1 MNAIAKQQLRL
12 RHAMAW
18 SPMGGRP
25 ARPRRGP
32 WAKSPRQTSGP
43 NDAAH
48 VGDHVTARFA
58 FGRLTRRTLSG
69 PSSRVYSVFQE
80 SKKLRQT
87 AEVNSR
93 PAQGGIQMS
102 ITRRQAL
109 ASAGAAAV
117 AVGLAKPAIATND
130 PIRVGYLPALTGPSS
145 STGVGI
151 SRGTQ
156 LAVQEINA
164 AGGIN
169 GRQLELVVRD
179 TQSDPTKAVNA
190 SAELTNQEQVQVV
203 FGPLNSGESLAVV
216 PLLARSNTLQV
227 HPCWVDSLTDP
238 QKYPMCFRNAPTN
251 QQIGGA
257 ANRYVVEVLKRK
269 KVAVISDTTG
279 YGTAS
284 VNAYVPMLKDKG
296 ADVVYQG
303 NVDAANPDLKPE
315 LLRMQSAGA
324 EAIMPWSVNAGFLSR
339 IINTRG
345 DMGWDVPIIGQTTL
359 GSGQTKALLEK
370 PEYWAKV
377 YPNNFRPVCYMPGGK
392 LPDRTGAFLDRLKSA
407 KVDMGDT
414 LLWWIALG
422 YDSPRLIA
430 EAMKAVGP
438 EPDKVLGYLNQLK
451 GFPGVYGDITFTPD
465 QHNGYPDSE
474 VVMVEANSLKDGA
487 FNLAPGYSA

>member
-1 MNAIAKQQLRL
+1 
-12 RHAMAW
+12 
-18 SPMGGRP
+18 
-25 ARPRRGP
+25 
-32 WAKSPRQTSGP
+32 
-43 NDAAH
+43 
-48 VGDHVTARFA
+48 
-58 FGRLTRRTLSG
+58 
-69 PSSRVYSVFQE
+69 
-80 SKKLRQT
+80 
-87 AEVNSR
+87 
-93 PAQGGIQMS
+93 MS

-109 ASAGAAAV
+109 ASAGAAAL
-117 AVGLAKPAIATND
+117 ASGLAKPAIANSD
-130 PIRVGYLPALTGPSS
+130 PIRIGYLPALTGPSS

-156 LAVQEINA
+156 LAVKEIND
-164 AGGIN
+164 AGGIG
-169 GRQLELVVRD
+169 GRQIEMIIRD

-190 SAELTNQEQVQVV
+190 SAELTNQQVNVV

-216 PLLARSNTLQV
+216 PLLARANTLQV
-227 HPCWVDSLTDP
+227 HPCWVDSLTDA

-257 ANRYVVEVLKRK
+257 ANRYVVEVLNKK

-284 VNAYVPMLKDKG
+284 ANAYVPMLKARG

-345 DMGWDVPIIGQTTL
+345 DMGWDVPICGQTTL

-377 YPNNFRPVCYMPGGK
+377 YPNNFRTVCYAPGGGK
-392 LPDRTGAFLDRLKSA
+392 LPDRTNAFLDRLKSA
-407 KVDMGDT
+407 KVDLSDT
-414 LLWWIALG
+414 LLWWVALG
-422 YDSPRLIA
+422 YDSPHMLAQAI
-430 EAMKAVGP
+430 KAVGT
-438 EPDKVLGYLNQLK
+438 EPDKIVGYFNQMK
-451 GFPGVYGDITFTPD
+451 NFPGVYGDISFSPE
-465 QHNGYPDSE
+465 QHNGYPDDE

-487 FNLAPGYSA
+487 FNLAPGYAA

>member
-1 MNAIAKQQLRL
+1 
-12 RHAMAW
+12 
-18 SPMGGRP
+18 
-25 ARPRRGP
+25 
-32 WAKSPRQTSGP
+32 
-43 NDAAH
+43 
-48 VGDHVTARFA
+48 
-58 FGRLTRRTLSG
+58 
-69 PSSRVYSVFQE
+69 
-80 SKKLRQT
+80 
-87 AEVNSR
+87 
-93 PAQGGIQMS
+93 MS

-117 AVGLAKPAIATND
+117 AAGLAKPAIATND
-130 PIRVGYLPALTGPSS
+130 PIRIGYLPALTGPSS

-190 SAELTNQEQVQVV
+190 SAELTNQEKVQVV

-216 PLLARSNTLQV
+216 PLLARSNTLQM
-227 HPCWVDSLTDP
+227 HPCWVDSLVDT

-257 ANRYVVEVLKRK
+257 ANRYVVEVLNHK

-284 VNAYVPMLKDKG
+284 VNAYVPMLKAKG

-345 DMGWDVPIIGQTTL
+345 DMGWDVPIVGQTTL

-377 YPNNFRPVCYMPGGK
+377 YPNNFRNVCYMPSGK

-407 KVDMGDT
+407 NVDMGDT

-451 GFPGVYGDITFTPD
+451 NFPGVYGDISFTPD
-465 QHNGYPDSE
+465 QHNGYPDTE